1 MLHQNQVRNSKAIHE
16 EKVPL
21 SWERA
26 QFWDCCYPYLDGDI
40 DDGGKLL
47 CRVKRQT
54 LGNKLVL
61 STSNSL
67 EQTKHCRKKGDHNN
81 PSRTALMPEKFHSA
95 EIMSDTELI

>member
-1 MLHQNQVRNSKAIHE
+1 MLHQNQMRNSKATHE

-26 QFWDCCYPYLDGDI
+26 QLWDSCYPYLDGDI

-47 CRVKRQT
+47 YRFKRQT

-61 STSNSL
+61 STTNSL
-67 EQTKHCRKKGDHNN
+67 EQNQTLSKER
-81 PSRTALMPEKFHSA
+81 
-95 EIMSDTELI
+95 